1 MKSIKETIIFGLI
14 IISICMVG
22 TIYAIVEEKPTQ
34 QEPET
39 ISIEAPVETA
49 APSIEPTAAPKKE
62 LSFSLTDSEIQ
73 NMIKTSRAAD
83 EAAREEYQALLNTG
97 YVRPWSQPEE
107 PEINIEPIEPEE
119 EINEETVL
127 EEEPVITPAPAPA
140 LKSSYNSKDEKWD
153 DLYNSFSDW
162 NGDTSKLEYYGNKYI
177 TGYDA
182 CYSCCGKT
190 IDDPNYGVTASQ
202 SHVKMGRTCAVNGLS
217 FGTVLYIEGLGIRVV
232 EDRGGM
238 KNGNIDVYCDTHTQ
252 CYEITGNYDVYI
264 LWSPDWV

>member
-1 MKSIKETIIFGLI
+1 MKSIKEIIIFGLI
-14 IISICMVG
+14 IISICMLG
-22 TIYAIVEEKPTQ
+22 TIYAIVEQKPTQ

-39 ISIEAPVETA
+39 ISIEAPVETPVETA
-49 APSIEPTAAPKKE
+49 APNIEPTAPPKKE
-62 LSFSLTDSEIQ
+62 VSLSLMDSEIQ

-97 YVRPWSQPEE
+97 YVRPWNQPE
-107 PEINIEPIEPEE
+107 ISIEPEE
-119 EINEETVL
+119 EIIEEPVP
-127 EEEPVITPAPAPA
+127 EEEPVITPAPAPV

-162 NGDTSKLEYYGNKYI
+162 NGDTSSLVYYGNKYI

-202 SHVKMGRTCAVNGLS
+202 SHVKMGRTCAVNGLT
-217 FGTVLYIEGLGIRVV
+217 FGTVLYIEGIGIRIV

-252 CYEITGNYDVYI
+252 CYEITGNYDVYV
-264 LWSPDWV
+264 LWSPDWT

>member
-14 IISICMVG
+14 IISICMLG
-22 TIYAIVEEKPTQ
+22 TIYAIVEQKPTQ

-39 ISIEAPVETA
+39 VIMEAPVET
-49 APSIEPTAAPKKE
+49 PVETSTSSIEPSDISKKE
-62 LSFSLTDSEIQ
+62 TFISLTDSEIQ

-97 YVRPWSQPEE
+97 YVRPWNQPEE
-107 PEINIEPIEPEE
+107 SEISIEPIEPEE
-119 EINEETVL
+119 EII
-127 EEEPVITPAPAPA
+127 EEPVITPAPAPV

-153 DLYNSFSDW
+153 DLYNFFSDW
-162 NGDTSKLEYYGNKYI
+162 NGDISKLEYYGNKYI

-202 SHVKMGRTCAVNGLS
+202 SHVKMGRTCAVNGLT
-217 FGTVLYIEGLGIRVV
+217 FGTVLYIEGIGVRIV

-238 KNGNIDVYCDTHTQ
+238 KNGNIDVYCDTHAQ
-252 CYEITGNYDVYI
+252 CYEITGTYDVYI